1 MNFLFEASDVTDIK
15 LAKSTVNELLLLK
28 ELAH

>member
-15 LAKSTVNELLLLK
+15 LAKSTVNELLLK

>member
-1 MNFLFEASDVTDIK
+1 MSFLFEASDVTDIK
-15 LAKSTVNELLLLK
+15 LAESTVNKLPLLK